1 MGKKCIPG
9 VLCIENM
16 TLFLLFVLI
25 VLIIYLYYTLIIK
38 ASANKPNDNHVVLLN
53 TVPLS
58 NISSNALNTSG
69 LSDAIPPLRI
79 ADGAPPVVVIPG
91 GGVRHAVPINI
102 ETRGTTMNYSQIGI
116 LTKNNGT
123 NSDSPLI
130 LPLMG
135 RQSQTGRDKWEY
147 YTMSNTGNINTK
159 LPVRVN
165 GKSCTG
171 EYGCDSVSSGDSI
184 YVDGYDSTFRANVY
198 DSALFRYIPSL

>member
-38 ASANKPNDNHVVLLN
+38 VSTNKQHENPPLILN
-53 TVPLS
+53 IPPL
-58 NISSNALNTSG
+58 NISSSAMNTSG
-69 LSDAIPPLRI
+69 LSDSIPPLRI
-79 ADGAPPVVVIPG
+79 ADGAPPVVLMPG
-91 GGVRHAVPINI
+91 GMRPGIPINI
-102 ETRGTTMNYSQIGI
+102 ETRGTTMDYSQVGI
-116 LTKNNGT
+116 LTKKTDN
-123 NSDSPLI
+123 DSPLI

-147 YTMSNTGNINTK
+147 YTMSNTGTINTK

-171 EYGCDSVSSGDSI
+171 EYGCDSISSGDSL
-184 YVDGYDSTFRANVY
+184 YVDGYDSNFRANVY
-198 DSALFRYIPSL
+198 DSASFRYIPYL